1 MKKCFFFIILLS
13 LTGQIK
19 AQIPLSAGGKTPFN
33 QRLYFGGNLGLQ
45 FGSVTYIDLSPLA
58 GYMITNN
65 FSAGVGITY
74 RYLKYNNGIQYQT
87 NIYGGRL
94 FARHN
99 LTFLPAPLFVYGEY
113 ENLNVELAKYN
124 ATHTDYYMTREW
136 IPSLFLGGGL
146 HQSFGKRGGFIL
158 TVMYNVIFDSE
169 RTIYLYNSPWVIR
182 VGFTL

>member
-1 MKKCFFFIILLS
+1 MKKILIFVAIFFAACRINAQM
-13 LTGQIK
+13 QIS
-19 AQIPLSAGGKTPFN
+19 PGSGTPIS
-33 QRLYFGGNLGLQ
+33 QRIYFGGNLGLQ
-45 FGSVTYIDLSPLA
+45 FGSVTYIDVSPLA
-58 GYMITNN
+58 GYMVTNN
-65 FSAGVGITY
+65 FSVGAGITY

-87 NIYGGRL
+87 HIYGGRL

-146 HQSFGKRGGFIL
+146 FQSFGRRGGFVL
-158 TVMYNVIFDSE
+158 TAMYNVIFDSE

-182 VGFTL
+182 VGFTF